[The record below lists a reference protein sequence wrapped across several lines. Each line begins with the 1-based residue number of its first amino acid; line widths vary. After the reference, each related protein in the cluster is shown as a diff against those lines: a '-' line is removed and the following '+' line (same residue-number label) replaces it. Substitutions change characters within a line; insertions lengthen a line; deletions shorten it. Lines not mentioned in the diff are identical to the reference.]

1 MAGSGGRLRQ
11 PSMGIVRAELTV
23 LPHLAQ
29 VDAKYQ
35 VAMNLSCTVHG
46 SVIPFRACPKMT
58 HRHFL
63 WRLYAAIG
71 AAVFLFLLL
80 AVFTI
85 LNFTR
90 VNEAEQWTDQSYQV
104 LVESIGLGESLA
116 NADTGARGFAIT
128 GQERFLAPLSA
139 GRAEFPRHLH
149 RVRRLTDA
157 PTAHQAGSG
166 DAGRPGT

>member
-1 MAGSGGRLRQ
+1 MPQDDSPAFSLEALCRNWR
-11 PSMGIVRAELTV
+11 SS
-23 LPHLAQ
+23 
-29 VDAKYQ
+29 
-35 VAMNLSCTVHG
+35 LSL
-46 SVIPFRACPKMT
+46 S
-58 HRHFL
+58 
-63 WRLYAAIG
+63 
-71 AAVFLFLLL
+71 AAVRQL

-90 VNEAEQWTDQSYQV
+90 VNEADHWTEQSYQV